1 MDRPLRLVLLGG
13 GHAMLPSLAQAQAW
27 TDAGVDVTLI
37 DPQRWLYYSG
47 MVPEYLGGVY
57 AEPDIRI
64 DLVEMAQRAGASVVS
79 SAATA
84 LDPERRVV
92 ATADGTECPFDV
104 LAVDVGAVNPGV
116 PDGAVATKPIY
127 RTREL
132 APRLEDTLQDPTA
145 DLRLA
150 IVGGGAAGA
159 EIAMNVTGRFQG
171 AGRTGDLDLTII
183 EQANRLLPGFPPGL
197 QTHVQRRLRKRG
209 VSIRLGA
216 TVQRVESTDRGP
228 QVHTNRSYESPVS
241 ADAVLW
247 ATGTVGPPFLQESG
261 LSTDDRGFLH
271 VTSQLRM
278 PSHPRIFAAGD
289 CATIVDQPLDKVGV
303 HAVKQGSALRANLD
317 RTLRR
322 LSEHETLPISPELIS
337 FRPYPVAPLILSTGT
352 RDGLWTAGS
361 FWAAHPWLLRL
372 KHAIDRQWIR
382 QYAPVRWGDAGWRD
396 LLGAEAAA
404 TETHPRRVSA

>member
-1 MDRPLRLVLLGG
+1 MDPSLRLVLVGG

-27 TDAGVDVTLI
+27 TDAGIDVTLV
-37 DPQRWLYYSG
+37 DPQQWLYYSG

-57 AEPDIRI
+57 DEPDIRI
-64 DLVEMAQRAGASVVS
+64 DIVEMARRAGASVVS

-84 LDPERRVV
+84 LDPDRRVV
-92 ATADGTECPFDV
+92 TTADGTERPFDV
-104 LAVDVGAVNPGV
+104 VAVDVGAVNPGV

-132 APRLEDTLQDPTA
+132 APHLEATLADPA
-145 DLRLA
+145 ARLRLA

-171 AGRTGDLDLTII
+171 AGRLDALNLTII
-183 EQANRLLPGFPPGL
+183 EQANRLLPGFPAGM
-197 QTHVQRRLRKRG
+197 QKNVTRRLRARG
-209 VSIRLGA
+209 ASIRVGA
-216 TVQRVESTDRGP
+216 TVQHVESTDRGAA
-228 QVHTNRSYESPVS
+228 VHTDRAHESPLP

-247 ATGTVGPPFLQESG
+247 ATGTVGPSFLQESG

-271 VTSQLRM
+271 ATSQLRT

-289 CATIVDQPLDKVGV
+289 CATLLDQPLNKVGV
-303 HAVKQGSALRANLD
+303 HAVKQGPDLRENLD

-322 LSEHETLPISPELIS
+322 LSTHDGIPASSRLVS

-361 FWAAHPWLLRL
+361 FWATHPWLLRL
-372 KHAIDRQWIR
+372 KHLIDRQWIR
-382 QYAPVRWGDAGWRD
+382 QYAPVQWGDTGWMD

-404 TETHPRRVSA
+404 S